1 MYRSVLELIGQT
13 PLVRINHADEDGAE
27 IYAKIEAKN
36 PSFSVKDRAAY
47 YIVKDLMDKGEL
59 KEGGGIVEA
68 TSGNTGVALS
78 MIGAALGLK
87 VTIVMPES
95 MTLERRRLMKAYGAD
110 LVLTGEGGMQAAV
123 DKAKEISEEK
133 GYPMLGQ
140 FIREANVLAHYET
153 TGPEILAEIPDL
165 DGFVAGIGTGG
176 TVTGT
181 GKFLKENNED
191 IVVWGVEPEASPLL
205 NKGEAGGHKIQGL
218 GANFVPDIYNSS
230 YIDKVAMVSNEDA
243 IEEAVGL
250 ARKEGILSGIS
261 SGANLSAAK
270 RLAKDLGKGK
280 KIVVI
285 LPDTGERYLSSG
297 IFDD

>member
-1 MYRSVLELIGQT
+1 MYKNVLESIGNT
-13 PLVRINHADEDGAE
+13 PLVKINHADEDGAE

-36 PSFSVKDRAAY
+36 PSFSVKDRPVY
-47 YIVKDLMDKGEL
+47 YIVKDLMEKGEL
-59 KEGGGIVEA
+59 KEGDGIVEA

-78 MIGAALGLK
+78 MIGATLGLN
-87 VTIVMPES
+87 VIIVMPES
-95 MTLERRRLMKAYGAD
+95 MTMERRRLMKAYGAE

-140 FIREANVLAHYET
+140 FMREANVLAHYET
-153 TGPEILAEIPDL
+153 TGPEILKEIPDV

-218 GANFVPDIYNSS
+218 GANFVPDIYDSS
-230 YIDKVAMVSNEDA
+230 YIDKVDMVSNEDA
-243 IEEAVGL
+243 IEEAMGL

-261 SGANLSAAK
+261 SGANLKAAK

-285 LPDTGERYLSSG
+285 LPDTGERYLSSE

>member
-181 GKFLKENNED
+181 GKFLKESNED

>member
-123 DKAKEISEEK
+123 DKAKKISEEK

>member
-1 MYRSVLELIGQT
+1 MYKNVLESIGNT
-13 PLVRINHADEDGAE
+13 PLVKINHADEDGAE

-36 PSFSVKDRAAY
+36 PSFSVKDRPVY
-47 YIVKDLMDKGEL
+47 YIVKDLMEKGEL
-59 KEGGGIVEA
+59 KEGDGIVEA

-78 MIGAALGLK
+78 MIGATLGLN
-87 VTIVMPES
+87 VIIVMPES
-95 MTLERRRLMKAYGAD
+95 MTIERRRLMKAYGAE

-140 FIREANVLAHYET
+140 FMREANVLSHYET
-153 TGPEILAEIPDL
+153 TGPEILKEIPDV
-165 DGFVAGIGTGG
+165 DGFVSGIGTGG

-205 NKGEAGGHKIQGL
+205 NKGETGGHKIQGL
-218 GANFVPDIYNSS
+218 GANFVPDIYDSS
-230 YIDKVAMVSNEDA
+230 YIDKVDMVSNEDA

-261 SGANLSAAK
+261 SGANLKAAK

>member
-1 MYRSVLELIGQT
+1 MYKNVLESIGNT
-13 PLVRINHADEDGAE
+13 PLVKINHADEDGAE

-36 PSFSVKDRAAY
+36 PSFSVKDRPVY
-47 YIVKDLMDKGEL
+47 YIVKDLMEKGEL
-59 KEGGGIVEA
+59 KEGDGIVEA

-78 MIGAALGLK
+78 MIGATLGLN
-87 VTIVMPES
+87 VIIVMPES
-95 MTLERRRLMKAYGAD
+95 MTMERRRLMKAYGAE

-140 FIREANVLAHYET
+140 FMREANVLAHYET
-153 TGPEILAEIPDL
+153 TGPEILKEIPDV
-165 DGFVAGIGTGG
+165 DGFVSGIGTGG

-218 GANFVPDIYNSS
+218 GANFVPDIYDSS
-230 YIDKVAMVSNEDA
+230 YIDKVDTVSNEDA
-243 IEEAVGL
+243 IEEAMGL

-261 SGANLSAAK
+261 SGANLKAAK

-285 LPDTGERYLSSG
+285 LPDTGERYLSSE